1 MAMGRPP
8 KPDSGY
14 HVSIHK
20 VGNYQYASTQPSSV
34 GESGKKSYRHIHWG
48 RLDENKKFIP
58 GTEYILASPAERAKL
73 IFPESWDL
81 SELEKLSGARKQGR
95 PAYDGDDRNRLYGA
109 VWLLEQVADTT
120 GLRKDLLEVFDN
132 NEEIVNDIMTLAMY
146 PLLSNGASYNRLQRY
161 QRIYRFP
168 SEREMTSD
176 YITRLS
182 QSITEQHRMDL
193 FRLRAAR
200 LGKGAVLAV
209 DSTSRS
215 AYGHSLADIHWGK
228 NKDHLPLKQTVEAV
242 AYTLTEHMPVYYR
255 SFPGNT
261 PDSRGLQ
268 TILTDLRHAGF
279 KDIILMTDRGYE
291 TIRNLEEYILK
302 QQPMIMCTKV
312 QQQLVSERIGA
323 FEDFDDMARPEEME
337 VDPESL
343 IYYHQY
349 NVDYEVKSK
358 GKSTQ
363 KADRMKVNLYLD
375 PVRRSE
381 ELVNLDADLKSQRT
395 ALEQM
400 VAEEAICDD
409 DATLKRIYSYYEIEY
424 APDTRK
430 ILSFTENM
438 KKIQKARKFSG
449 FFSLVTHKL
458 DLTAME
464 TFEHY
469 TLRDEQ
475 EKYFHQ
481 MKGQMGFDKQ
491 QNWSEDG
498 KQGRLLILFVALIIS
513 SYTKY
518 IWKSTKLKKYFDS
531 SLAVIDEMRPIRMI
545 EHTGRARRITP
556 FVGGQIDICEAF
568 GFQIPPGCSPDYVS
582 RKKEP
587 KRRGRP
593 KKPRVI
599 HEEK

>member
-34 GESGKKSYRHIHWG
+34 CESGKKSYRHIHWG
-48 RLDENKKFIP
+48 RLDENLKFIP
-58 GTEYILASPAERAKL
+58 GTEYILASPAERSKL
-73 IFPESWDL
+73 IFPKDWDL
-81 SELEKLSGARKQGR
+81 SELEKFSGARKQGR
-95 PAYDGDDRNRLYGA
+95 PAYDGADQNRLYGA
-109 VWLLEQVADTT
+109 VWLMEQIAEKTEI
-120 GLRKDLLEVFDN
+120 RKDLLEVFDN
-132 NEEIVNDIMTLAMY
+132 NAEVVDDILTLAMY
-146 PLLSNGASYNRLQRY
+146 PCLSNGASYNRLQRF

-168 SEREMTSD
+168 SNREMTSD

-200 LGKGAVLAV
+200 LGKNAVLAV

-228 NKDHLPLKQTVEAV
+228 NKDHLPLKQTVEVV

-268 TILTDLRHAGF
+268 IILTDLQHAGF
-279 KDIILMTDRGYE
+279 KDVILMTDRGYE
-291 TIRNLEEYILK
+291 TIRNLEAYILK
-302 QQPMIMCTKV
+302 QQAMIMCTKV
-312 QQQLVSERIGA
+312 EQQLVSSIIGT

-349 NVDYEVKSK
+349 DVDYEVKSK

-363 KADRMKVNLYLD
+363 KSDCLKVNLYLD

-381 ELVNLDADLKSQRT
+381 ELVNLDADLKSQRA

-400 VAEEAICDD
+400 LVEQAICDD
-409 DATLKRIYSYYEIEY
+409 DTTLKRVYPYYEITC
-424 APDTRK
+424 APDTRR
-430 ILSFTENM
+430 ILSFTENSR
-438 KKIQKARKFSG
+438 KIQKAKKFSG
-449 FFSLVTHKL
+449 FFSLITHKL
-458 DLTAME
+458 NLTAME

-469 TLRDEQ
+469 ALRDEQ

-491 QNWSEDG
+491 QNWSEEG
-498 KQGRLLILFVALIIS
+498 KQGRLLILFVALILS
-513 SYTKY
+513 SYMKH

-545 EHTGRARRITP
+545 EHTGRTKRITP
-556 FVGGQIDICEAF
+556 FVGDQIDICDAF
-568 GFQIPPGCSPDYVS
+568 GFAIPAGCSPDYVS
-582 RKKEP
+582 KKKDP

-593 KKPRVI
+593 KKPRVF
-599 HEEK
+599 HEGK

>member
-279 KDIILMTDRGYE
+279 KDIILMTD
-291 TIRNLEEYILK
+291 
-302 QQPMIMCTKV
+302 Q
-312 QQQLVSERIGA
+312 
-323 FEDFDDMARPEEME
+323 EME

-498 KQGRLLILFVALIIS
+498 KQGRLLILFVALILS
-513 SYTKY
+513 SYTKH

>member
-1 MAMGRPP
+1 
-8 KPDSGY
+8 
-14 HVSIHK
+14 
-20 VGNYQYASTQPSSV
+20 
-34 GESGKKSYRHIHWG
+34 
-48 RLDENKKFIP
+48 
-58 GTEYILASPAERAKL
+58 
-73 IFPESWDL
+73 
-81 SELEKLSGARKQGR
+81 
-95 PAYDGDDRNRLYGA
+95 
-109 VWLLEQVADTT
+109 
-120 GLRKDLLEVFDN
+120 
-132 NEEIVNDIMTLAMY
+132 
-146 PLLSNGASYNRLQRY
+146 
-161 QRIYRFP
+161 
-168 SEREMTSD
+168 
-176 YITRLS
+176 
-182 QSITEQHRMDL
+182 
-193 FRLRAAR
+193 
-200 LGKGAVLAV
+200 
-209 DSTSRS
+209 
-215 AYGHSLADIHWGK
+215 
-228 NKDHLPLKQTVEAV
+228 
-242 AYTLTEHMPVYYR
+242 
-255 SFPGNT
+255 
-261 PDSRGLQ
+261 
-268 TILTDLRHAGF
+268 
-279 KDIILMTDRGYE
+279 
-291 TIRNLEEYILK
+291 
-302 QQPMIMCTKV
+302 V

-513 SYTKY
+513 SYTKH

-531 SLAVIDEMRPIRMI
+531 SLAVIDEMRPISMI
-545 EHTGRARRITP
+545 EDTGRARRITP

-568 GFQIPPGCSPDYVS
+568 GFQIPPGCSPDYVT

>member
-34 GESGKKSYRHIHWG
+34 GDSGKKSYRHIHWG
-48 RLDENKKFIP
+48 RLDENMKFIP

-73 IFPESWDL
+73 IFPEDWDL
-81 SELEKLSGARKQGR
+81 SELSKLSGARKQGR
-95 PAYDGDDRNRLYGA
+95 PAYDGADQNRLYGA
-109 VWLLEQVADTT
+109 VWLLEQIAEKTEI
-120 GLRKDLLEVFDN
+120 RKDLMEVFDN
-132 NEEIVNDIMTLAMY
+132 NAEIVDDILTLAMY
-146 PLLSNGASYNRLQRY
+146 PCLSNGASYNRLQRF
-161 QRIYRFP
+161 QRVYRFP
-168 SEREMTSD
+168 SNREMTSD

-200 LGKGAVLAV
+200 LGKNAILAV

-228 NKDHLPLKQTVEAV
+228 NKDHLPLKQTVEVV

-268 TILTDLRHAGF
+268 TILTDLQHAGF

-291 TIRNLEEYILK
+291 TIRNLETYILR

-312 QQQLVSERIGA
+312 EQQLVSGIIGA

-349 NVDYEVKSK
+349 DVDYEVKSK

-363 KADRMKVNLYLD
+363 KSDRLKVNLYLD

-395 ALEQM
+395 ALE
-400 VAEEAICDD
+400 
-409 DATLKRIYSYYEIEY
+409 Y
-424 APDTRK
+424 P
-430 ILSFTENM
+430 
-438 KKIQKARKFSG
+438 G
-449 FFSLVTHKL
+449 
-458 DLTAME
+458 
-464 TFEHY
+464 
-469 TLRDEQ
+469 LREQ
-475 EKYFHQ
+475 LFHC
-481 MKGQMGFDKQ
+481 
-491 QNWSEDG
+491 SE
-498 KQGRLLILFVALIIS
+498 QLFR
-513 SYTKY
+513 T
-518 IWKSTKLKKYFDS
+518 
-531 SLAVIDEMRPIRMI
+531 M
-545 EHTGRARRITP
+545 
-556 FVGGQIDICEAF
+556 
-568 GFQIPPGCSPDYVS
+568 SPQ
-582 RKKEP
+582 
-587 KRRGRP
+587 
-593 KKPRVI
+593 
-599 HEEK
+599 

>member
-34 GESGKKSYRHIHWG
+34 GEGGKKSYRHIHWG
-48 RLDENKKFIP
+48 RLDENMKFIP
-58 GTEYILASPAERAKL
+58 GTEFILASPAERAKL
-73 IFPESWDL
+73 IFPEDWDL
-81 SELEKLSGARKQGR
+81 SELSKLSGARKQGR
-95 PAYDGDDRNRLYGA
+95 PAYDGADQNRLYGA
-109 VWLLEQVADTT
+109 VWLLEQVAEKTEI
-120 GLRKDLLEVFDN
+120 RKDLLEVFDN
-132 NEEIVNDIMTLAMY
+132 NAEIVDDIMTLAMY
-146 PLLSNGASYNRLQRY
+146 PCLSNGASYNRLQRF
-161 QRIYRFP
+161 QRVYRFP
-168 SEREMTSD
+168 SNREMTSD

-200 LGKGAVLAV
+200 LGKNAILAV

-215 AYGHSLADIHWGK
+215 AYGHSLADIQWGK
-228 NKDHLPLKQTVEAV
+228 NKEHLPLKQTVEVV

-268 TILTDLRHAGF
+268 IILTNLQHAGF

-291 TIRNLEEYILK
+291 TVRNLETYILK

-312 QQQLVSERIGA
+312 EQQLVSDIIGA
-323 FEDFDDMARPEEME
+323 FEDFDGMARPEKLE

-349 NVDYEVKSK
+349 DVDYEVKSN
-358 GKSTQ
+358 GKST
-363 KADRMKVNLYLD
+363 KKSDRLKVNLYLD
-375 PVRRSE
+375 SVRRSE

-400 VAEEAICDD
+400 VKEHAICDD
-409 DATLKRIYSYYEIEY
+409 DATLKRVYSYYEITY
-424 APDTRK
+424 APDTRR
-430 ILSFTENM
+430 ILSFTENT
-438 KKIQKARKFSG
+438 KKIQKAKKYSG

-469 TLRDEQ
+469 ALRDEQ

-491 QNWSEDG
+491 QNWSEEG
-498 KQGRLLILFVALIIS
+498 KQGRLLILFVALILS
-513 SYTKY
+513 SYMKH
-518 IWKSTKLKKYFDS
+518 IWKSTKLKKFFDS

-545 EHTGRARRITP
+545 EHTGRTKRIAP
-556 FVGGQIDICEAF
+556 FVGDQIEICEAF
-568 GFQIPPGCSPDYVS
+568 GFAVPAGCSPDYIS
-582 RKKEP
+582 RKKKP
-587 KRRGRP
+587 KRKLRP
-593 KKPRVI
+593 QSNTFTAQ
-599 HEEK
+599 

>member
-1 MAMGRPP
+1 
-8 KPDSGY
+8 
-14 HVSIHK
+14 
-20 VGNYQYASTQPSSV
+20 
-34 GESGKKSYRHIHWG
+34 
-48 RLDENKKFIP
+48 
-58 GTEYILASPAERAKL
+58 
-73 IFPESWDL
+73 
-81 SELEKLSGARKQGR
+81 
-95 PAYDGDDRNRLYGA
+95 
-109 VWLLEQVADTT
+109 
-120 GLRKDLLEVFDN
+120 
-132 NEEIVNDIMTLAMY
+132 MY

-228 NKDHLPLKQTVEAV
+228 NKDHLPLKQTVEVV

-323 FEDFDDMARPEEME
+323 FENFDDMTRPEEME

-363 KADRMKVNLYLD
+363 RADRLKVNLYLD

-430 ILSFTENM
+430 ILSFTENV

-498 KQGRLLILFVALIIS
+498 KQGRLLILFVALILS
-513 SYTKY
+513 SYTKH
-518 IWKSTKLKKYFDS
+518 IWKTTKLKKYFDS

-545 EHTGRARRITP
+545 EHTGRAKRIAP
-556 FVGGQIDICEAF
+556 FVGGQIDICDAF

-593 KKPRVI
+593 KKPRVF

>member
-1 MAMGRPP
+1 
-8 KPDSGY
+8 
-14 HVSIHK
+14 
-20 VGNYQYASTQPSSV
+20 
-34 GESGKKSYRHIHWG
+34 
-48 RLDENKKFIP
+48 
-58 GTEYILASPAERAKL
+58 
-73 IFPESWDL
+73 
-81 SELEKLSGARKQGR
+81 
-95 PAYDGDDRNRLYGA
+95 
-109 VWLLEQVADTT
+109 
-120 GLRKDLLEVFDN
+120 
-132 NEEIVNDIMTLAMY
+132 
-146 PLLSNGASYNRLQRY
+146 
-161 QRIYRFP
+161 
-168 SEREMTSD
+168 
-176 YITRLS
+176 
-182 QSITEQHRMDL
+182 MDL
-193 FRLRAAR
+193 FRLRAAQ
-200 LGKGAVLAV
+200 LGKNAILAV

-228 NKDHLPLKQTVEAV
+228 NKDHLPLKQTVEVV
-242 AYTLTEHMPVYYR
+242 AYTLTEHMPVYYC

-268 TILTDLRHAGF
+268 TILTDLQHAGF

-291 TIRNLEEYILK
+291 TIRNLETYILR

-312 QQQLVSERIGA
+312 EQQLVSGIIGA

-349 NVDYEVKSK
+349 DVDYEVKSK

-363 KADRMKVNLYLD
+363 KSDRLKVNLYLD

-400 VAEEAICDD
+400 VAEKAICDD
-409 DATLKRIYSYYEIEY
+409 DATLKRIYSYFDISY
-424 APDTRK
+424 APDTRR
-430 ILSFTENM
+430 ILSFTENT
-438 KKIQKARKFSG
+438 KKTQRAKKYSG

-469 TLRDEQ
+469 VLRDEQ

-491 QNWSEDG
+491 QNWSEEG
-498 KQGRLLILFVALIIS
+498 KQGRLLILFVALILS
-513 SYTKY
+513 SYMKH
-518 IWKSTKLKKYFDS
+518 IWKSTKLKKFFDS

-545 EHTGRARRITP
+545 MTLSIRHISDQGLVLPQLFDDQLHNVDVAHLIVTANIIDFTDATTMHY
-556 FVGGQIDICEAF
+556 QIDGLAVILHIQPVTDIKALAIDGKRLVIETVRNH
-568 GFQIPPGCSPDYVS
+568 QRNQLL
-582 RKKEP
+582 RKMI
-587 KRRGRP
+587 RP
-593 KKPRVI
+593 VI
-599 HEEK
+599 VAAA

>member
-109 VWLLEQVADTT
+109 VWLLEQVSDTT

-395 ALEQM
+395 AL
-400 VAEEAICDD
+400 
-409 DATLKRIYSYYEIEY
+409 
-424 APDTRK
+424 
-430 ILSFTENM
+430 
-438 KKIQKARKFSG
+438 
-449 FFSLVTHKL
+449 
-458 DLTAME
+458 
-464 TFEHY
+464 
-469 TLRDEQ
+469 
-475 EKYFHQ
+475 
-481 MKGQMGFDKQ
+481 
-491 QNWSEDG
+491 
-498 KQGRLLILFVALIIS
+498 
-513 SYTKY
+513 
-518 IWKSTKLKKYFDS
+518 
-531 SLAVIDEMRPIRMI
+531 
-545 EHTGRARRITP
+545 
-556 FVGGQIDICEAF
+556 
-568 GFQIPPGCSPDYVS
+568 
-582 RKKEP
+582 
-587 KRRGRP
+587 
-593 KKPRVI
+593 
-599 HEEK
+599 